1 MWIYVVGLVGQMLS
15 GVATMIAVRRWLM
28 IIKDRLTNSMRGSP
42 NLSFVCESVYCSY
55 GIIAS
60 MSANLS
66 TPCFRGL
73 SSTCFMKKLMSA
85 SIVTFIL
92 LVVSLVGSI

>member
-28 IIKDRLTNSMRGSP
+28 IIKDRLTDSMEGRRTC
-42 NLSFVCESVYCSY
+42 LLYMCFYCSY